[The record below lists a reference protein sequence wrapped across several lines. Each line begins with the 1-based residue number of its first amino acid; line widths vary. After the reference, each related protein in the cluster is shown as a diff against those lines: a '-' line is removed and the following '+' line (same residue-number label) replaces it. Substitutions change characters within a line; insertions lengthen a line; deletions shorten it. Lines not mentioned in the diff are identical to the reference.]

1 MSGLIKAAC
10 PSNITQ
16 LQINKVKVT
25 WYQTNEEHW
34 LQTNLSLTAFDF
46 PSIRTVQVISN
57 HNLHQRHRSKSSVD
71 SRSLSPH
78 PPQLS
83 ARSSTS
89 ETFGLH
95 LAYTYHILPLRKSL
109 SRLSSVN

>member
-10 PSNITQ
+10 RSNITQ

-25 WYQTNEEHW
+25 WYPTNDT
-34 LQTNLSLTAFDF
+34 LVTNKLIVNSFRFSKHTRAGHFK
-46 PSIRTVQVISN
+46 PQSTPARAR
-57 HNLHQRHRSKSSVD
+57 HQSKSSVD
-71 SRSLSPH
+71 SRSLSPY
-78 PPQLS
+78 PPQLF

-89 ETFGLH
+89 ETSVFT
-95 LAYTYHILPLRKSL
+95 YSYHILPLRKSL

>member
-25 WYQTNEEHW
+25 WYPTNEEHW

-46 PSIRTVQVISN
+46 QSIPAQVISN
-57 HNLHQRHRSKSSVD
+57 HNPHQRARARHRSKSSVD

-78 PPQLS
+78 PPQLFE
-83 ARSSTS
+83 RSSTS

-95 LAYTYHILPLRKSL
+95 LFL
-109 SRLSSVN
+109 SHLALAKVTFTA

>member
-10 PSNITQ
+10 PSNITR

-25 WYQTNEEHW
+25 WYPTNEEHL

-46 PSIRTVQVISN
+46 PSIPVQVISN
-57 HNLHQRHRSKSSVD
+57 HNLHQRHRSKSLVD

-95 LAYTYHILPLRKSL
+95 LFL
-109 SRLSSVN
+109 SHLALAEVTFTA

>member
-25 WYQTNEEHW
+25 WYPTNEEHW

-46 PSIRTVQVISN
+46 PSVYPCRLFQTTIHTGGTEASHQWTQEVFLRI
-57 HNLHQRHRSKSSVD
+57 LHSFPQDHQLLKLSVFTY
-71 SRSLSPH
+71 S
-78 PPQLS
+78 
-83 ARSSTS
+83 
-89 ETFGLH
+89 
-95 LAYTYHILPLRKSL
+95 YHILPLRKSL